1 MTTIKT
7 PNVTWLDI
15 KNPSPKELKYLS
27 ENYNVHQVIIDGLE
41 KPTVRSRAE
50 EFNGYI
56 YLVMHFPVFNEAKKI
71 SEPVE
76 IDFILTPDT
85 LISVRYETLEPLE
98 EFLKKCKFANSA
110 HKKNMMNK
118 SSIYLFHHI
127 IKNIYEFASRQLDH
141 VDEKINEIEEAIFSG
156 RQKEMLLALSLARS
170 DVLNFLRTIKPQNSV
185 LESLLARADFF
196 ENNAKPYI
204 IDLLGEQHRVLNQAE
219 NNRETIEGL
228 QTTNASLL
236 EHRTNEIM
244 KVLTIIT
251 FIALPLTLI
260 ANVFGMSS
268 KNLPIV
274 DQPYFFWIIIGMM
287 IVSIGG
293 LIMIFKHKKWL

>member
-7 PNVTWLDI
+7 QQVSWIDI
-15 KNPSPKELKYLS
+15 KNPSPKELKYLA
-27 ENYNVHQVIIDGLE
+27 ENYNVHPLIVEGLE

-50 EFNGYI
+50 DFNGYI
-56 YLVMHFPVFNEAKKI
+56 YLVMHFPVFNEIKKI

-98 EFLKKCKFANSA
+98 EFLKKCRSANSA

-127 IKNIYEFASRQLDH
+127 IKNIYEFAFRQLDH
-141 VDEKINEIEEAIFSG
+141 MDEKIDEIEEAIFSG

-170 DVLNFLRTIKPQNSV
+170 DVLNFLRTIKPQDSV

-204 IDLLGEQHRVLNQAE
+204 VDLLGEQHRVLNQAE
-219 NNRETIEGL
+219 NNCETIEGL
-228 QTTNASLL
+228 QTTNAS
-236 EHRTNEIM
+236 
-244 KVLTIIT
+244 
-251 FIALPLTLI
+251 
-260 ANVFGMSS
+260 
-268 KNLPIV
+268 
-274 DQPYFFWIIIGMM
+274 
-287 IVSIGG
+287 
-293 LIMIFKHKKWL
+293 

>member
-27 ENYNVHQVIIDGLE
+27 ENYNIHQVIIDGLE

-50 EFNGYI
+50 ELNGYI
-56 YLVMHFPVFNEAKKI
+56 YLVMHFPVFNETKKI

-85 LISVRYETLEPLE
+85 LISVRYEALEPLE
-98 EFLKKCKFANSA
+98 EFLKKCKSINSA

-127 IKNIYEFASRQLDH
+127 VKNIYEFASRQLDH
-141 VDEKINEIEEAIFSG
+141 VDEKINDIEEAIFSG

-170 DVLNFLRTIKPQNSV
+170 DVLNFLRTIKPQDSV

-196 ENNAKPYI
+196 EKNAKPYI

-236 EHRTNEIM
+236 EHRTNEVM

-268 KNLPIV
+268 KNLPMV
-274 DQPYFFWIIIGMM
+274 DRPYFFWIILCIMAA
-287 IVSIGG
+287 SIGG
-293 LIMIFKHKKWL
+293 FIMIFKHKKWL